1 MSKGWLFVIVQ
12 ENESV
17 LRLAPIGMPLAE
29 SFGQATEVQFW
40 LTSKVSDICPTHT
53 TTKRGNLFD
62 DWFAP
67 VIFGSSRDAVISAR
81 VSGHNVDEEL
91 GRKMHAH
98 PGSRRH
104 QDLPFSN

>member
-1 MSKGWLFVIVQ
+1 LLLV
-12 ENESV
+12 
-17 LRLAPIGMPLAE
+17 PIGLPLAE
-29 SFGQATEVQFW
+29 SFGQATEVQLW
-40 LTSKVSDICPTHT
+40 LTSKPADIYPAYTP
-53 TTKRGNLFD
+53 TKRGFLLD
-62 DWFAP
+62 ERFAP

>member
-1 MSKGWLFVIVQ
+1 MIVLHRVIPPP
-12 ENESV
+12 
-17 LRLAPIGMPLAE
+17 R
-29 SFGQATEVQFW
+29 
-40 LTSKVSDICPTHT
+40 LTSKPADICPAYTPT
-53 TTKRGNLFD
+53 IRGIPFD
-62 DWFAP
+62 ERLAP
-67 VIFGSSRDAVISAR
+67 VIFRSSRDAVISAR